1 MQLLP
6 WHHQSSAGFALGGWH
21 SPPSGKPLLHFL
33 HGNGFCTRSYEPM
46 LRLLAEHFDLWL
58 CDLQGH
64 GESEHGGP
72 FLGWNRNAE
81 LALEAFEAG
90 REPFAEVPRFACGHS
105 FGGVLTSLMLASH
118 PGLFERAVLLDP
130 VLFPLSLI
138 QLRTSLSLLGMRRN
152 PMAESAKARRHH
164 WPDRETAFGAL
175 HERGIFRGWEAAA
188 FQAHI
193 EHALTDHHEHGV
205 ELKCRPSREA
215 EVFESMPKRLWPA
228 LKRVRTPTLL
238 VHGDKTYPFVA
249 QSARRLAAINTQV
262 SVSSLPGGHCF
273 MQQDAA
279 RSAERV
285 RGFLLDSDDGA

>member
-21 SPPSGKPLLHFL
+21 TPASGKPVLHFL
-33 HGNGFCTRSYEPM
+33 HGNGFCTRTYEPM

-64 GESEHGGP
+64 GESEHGGL

-81 LALEAFEAG
+81 LALEAFSAG
-90 REPFAEVPRFACGHS
+90 RERFGDARHYACGHS
-105 FGGVLTSLMLASH
+105 FGGVLTSLMLAAH

-130 VLFPLSLI
+130 VLFPMSLI
-138 QLRTSLSLLGMRRN
+138 QLRTSLSLIGVRRN
-152 PMAESAKARRHH
+152 PMADGARARRHH
-164 WPDRETAFGAL
+164 WADRETAFGAL
-175 HERGIFRGWEAAA
+175 HNRGIFRGWEQAA

-193 EHALTDHHEHGV
+193 DHALKDHQEHGV

-228 LKRVRTPTLL
+228 LKRIRTPTLI
-238 VHGDKTYPFVA
+238 VHGEKTYPFVQ
-249 QSARRLAAINTQV
+249 QSAKRAAAINPQI
-262 SVSSLPGGHCF
+262 SVASVAGGHCF
-273 MQQDAA
+273 MQEDSA
-279 RSAERV
+279 RSAQLV
-285 RGFLLDSDDGA
+285 RDFLLSA